1 MNRQALLLF
10 FFMPVFSA
18 FGQVFD
24 GTFLKWEL
32 PKNTDSRVDIKF
44 GSTGVN
50 IGGYEGTTV
59 VIGNLTSA
67 EIYIEVKLILHDFCG
82 NETIRNIKTKIKPN
96 GKIGGSTW
104 MGGSEQFDYSTACK
118 ERKKYGDNFYSR
130 IKYAEL
136 SIEKLTSKDD
146 PSGAPEKPADKGDAT
161 SYYNDSK
168 KQKTQTDSGNQDF
181 WGTTTACP
189 EQGIS
194 VANTVGMNCIQL
206 RWMSQEMIQF
216 NDKTNELKV
225 GNSPD
230 NFVLEYK
237 KEDDL
242 AWREIKISGYQLTY
256 NLAGL
261 DPCTK
266 YEVRIKRDCG
276 DGNYSA
282 YSNSILFNTA
292 CPAPMAVKAK
302 NIGRNSATI
311 GSMFPPVINICA
323 ITKPSHT
330 IEIEYCSAGSNWQ
343 TVYTT
348 PGAGGSILYNL
359 NPNTTYRA
367 RMRYRY
373 GKQLVSV
380 YSNEI
385 AFTTLK

>member
-1 MNRQALLLF
+1 MKIKALFIFLF
-10 FFMPVFSA
+10 IPVFSA

-32 PKNTDSRVDIKF
+32 PKNTDSRVGVKF
-44 GSTGVN
+44 GSTGIN

-59 VIGNLTSA
+59 VINNLTA
-67 EIYIEVKLILHDFCG
+67 GEIYIEVKLIIRDFCG
-82 NETIRNIKTKIKPN
+82 NETVRSIKTKIDPN

-118 ERKKYGDNFYSR
+118 ERKKYGDNFYTR
-130 IKYAEL
+130 IRNAEL
-136 SIEKLTSKDD
+136 SIEKLTSKGN
-146 PSGAPEKPADKGDAT
+146 PSDETDKPADKGDAT
-161 SYYNDSK
+161 SYYNDAGK
-168 KQKTQTDSGNQDF
+168 RRTITDTSNQDF
-181 WGTTTACP
+181 WGTTLVCP

-194 VANTVGMNCIQL
+194 VANTAGMNCIQL
-206 RWMSQEMIQF
+206 RWMSKETIQF
-216 NDKTNELKV
+216 NDKTNELKI

-237 KEDDL
+237 KDDDL
-242 AWREIKISGYQLTY
+242 TWREIKISGYQLTY

-276 DGNYSA
+276 NDNHSA
-282 YSNSILFNTA
+282 YSDNVIFNTS

-302 NIGRNSATI
+302 NIGQNEATI

-323 ITKPSHT
+323 NTKPSHT
-330 IEIEYCSAGSNWQ
+330 IEIEYCTPGVNWQ

-367 RMRYRY
+367 RVRYRY
-373 GKQLVSV
+373 GKQLVSA

-385 AFTTLK
+385 VFTTLK